1 MSLLI
6 QFLIGL
12 LFGTGLVVAGMA
24 DPAKVLSFLD
34 VAAIASGNWDASL
47 AFVMG
52 GGVVIA
58 ALGYKLVWKMRQ
70 PLFGNSFHLPTATT
84 IDPTIVVGPAIF
96 GIGWGLVGFCPGPAI
111 TALGTGA
118 WQALLFC
125 AAMGVGMA
133 VARAL
138 KPSVATAIAA
148 E

>member
-58 ALGYKLVWKMRQ
+58 AIGYKLVWKMRQ

>member
-12 LFGTGLVVAGMA
+12 LFGTGLVVAGMS

-34 VAAIASGNWDASL
+34 VTASATGNWDASL

-52 GGVVIA
+52 GGVIIA
-58 ALGYKLVWKMRQ
+58 AIGYGLVWKMKR
-70 PLFGNSFHLPTATT
+70 PLFDNAFRLPTATA
-84 IDPTIVVGPAIF
+84 IDPTIVAGPAIF

-118 WQALLFC
+118 WQAVLFC

-133 VARAL
+133 VARAI
-138 KPSVATAIAA
+138 KPSVMTAVAA